1 MMAKMS
7 RLKVENPRCSPRLVV
22 RELLAPTSLVARPP
36 SWRDEPRQKLRSNS
50 SVRRHRAPSPEAAV
64 GTSRPAGAM
73 QPNRNWTA
81 QTPRTSVR
89 GRNRN
94 FCKMHVEIS
103 GCVPSPPRRARGGA
117 HHACAGF
124 TQTELVSTGAWDG
137 SEMEAS
143 MAPAHGSEKCRP
155 EVHPS

>member
-1 MMAKMS
+1 MASINNNNILTQILLAVEM
-7 RLKVENPRCSPRLVV
+7 REWRGGKVENPSCSPRLVV

-50 SVRRHRAPSPEAAV
+50 SVRRHRAPSPGAAV

-81 QTPRTSVR
+81 QTPRTPVR

-94 FCKMHVEIS
+94 F
-103 GCVPSPPRRARGGA
+103 AR
-117 HHACAGF
+117 CMSKFPVAGF

-143 MAPAHGSEKCRP
+143 MAPAQ
-155 EVHPS
+155 